1 MRDLLVTAIVF
12 GLLPLIFWRPY
23 IGILLWSWLSYMNPH
38 RQTWG
43 FAYDMPFAQIV
54 AITLLLAMVFR
65 GGPFKL
71 PFRPVLFVWIGLL
84 AWMAVTTMFA
94 IFPADAQAQLIKVY
108 KIQIVTFL
116 TMMLI
121 TDLRK
126 INMLVTVIV
135 ASIGYYSV
143 KGGVFTLV
151 TGGAHRVFG
160 PTGTYIEEN
169 NGLAIAILMIVPLM
183 FYLRSLLEKA
193 WARNAM
199 IGAMVLSLVSV
210 VGSQS
215 RGALIAISTL
225 AVFFWL
231 KSKQKMLSAIF
242 MVLLAVGLVAF
253 MPQSWHERM
262 GTISSYEED
271 ASAMGRINA
280 WRYAINVA
288 SDRITGAGFE
298 SWSLSTFSRWAPNP
312 QDVHA
317 AHSIYFGML
326 ADHGW
331 LGLLLFVTVLTMTW
345 RSLSRVERN
354 TRDAPEF
361 EQHNLLARML
371 KVSLI
376 AYFSGGAFLSL
387 TYFDLPW
394 HLVAISLLLE
404 TQLQAKGTYS
414 NGSAIRA
421 NSNPMARQQMAMG
434 SRVNTPAMR
443 RHAKGPGL

>member
-54 AITLLLAMVFR
+54 AITLLLAMLVR

-71 PFRPVLFVWIGLL
+71 PFKPVLFVWIGLL
-84 AWMAVTTMFA
+84 VWMAVSTFFA
-94 IFPADAQAQLIKVY
+94 LFPAEAQAQLIKVY

-121 TDLRK
+121 TDQRK
-126 INMLVTVIV
+126 INLLIGVIV
-135 ASIGYYSV
+135 SSLAYYSV
-143 KGGVFTLV
+143 KGGVFTLL
-151 TGGAHRVFG
+151 TGGAHRVYG
-160 PTGTYIEEN
+160 PSGTYIEEN
-169 NGLAIAILMIVPLM
+169 NGLAIAILMMVPLM
-183 FYLRSLLEKA
+183 FYLRSLLKKV

-199 IGAMVLSLVSV
+199 TGAMVLSLVSV

-225 AVFFWL
+225 AIFFWL

-242 MVLLAVGLVAF
+242 MLLLALGLVAF

-271 ASAMGRINA
+271 GSAMGRINA
-280 WRYAINVA
+280 WRYSINVA

-298 SWSLSTFSRWAPNP
+298 SWTLSTFSRWAPNP

-331 LGLLLFVTVLTMTW
+331 IGLILYVAVLTMTW

-354 TRDAPEF
+354 TRDASEF

-371 KVSLI
+371 KVSLV

-394 HLVAISLLLE
+394 HLIAISLLLE

-414 NGSAIRA
+414 RGSAIGA
-421 NSNPMARQQMAMG
+421 NSNPLALEQMAVG
-434 SRVNTPAMR
+434 SRVNTPDVR
-443 RHAKGPGL
+443 RRLKGPVL

>member
-54 AITLLLAMVFR
+54 AITLLIAMVVR
-65 GGPFKL
+65 GGPFRL
-71 PFRPVLFVWIGLL
+71 PSKPILYVWIALL
-84 AWMAVTTMFA
+84 MWMGVTTAFA
-94 IFPADAQAQLIKVY
+94 LFPSDAQMYLGRVY

-126 INMLVTVIV
+126 INMLVAVIV
-135 ASIGYYSV
+135 GSIAYYSV
-143 KGGVFTLV
+143 KGGMFTLM

-160 PTGTYIEEN
+160 PAGTYIEEN
-169 NGLAIAILMIVPLM
+169 NALAVATLMIVPLM
-183 FYLRSLLEKA
+183 FYLRSLLEES
-193 WARNAM
+193 WAKNAM
-199 IGAMVLSLVSV
+199 LGAMLLSLVSV
-210 VGSQS
+210 IGSQS
-215 RGALIAISTL
+215 RGALIAICAL
-225 AVFFWL
+225 AGFFWL
-231 KSKQKMLSAIF
+231 KSRKKLLSGLFVA
-242 MVLLAVGLVAF
+242 LLGVGFLAF
-253 MPQSWHERM
+253 MPESWFDRM
-262 GTISSYEED
+262 STISTYQED

-280 WRYAINVA
+280 WRYSINVA
-288 SDRITGAGFE
+288 NARFTGAGFE
-298 SWSLSTFSRWAPNP
+298 SWSLSAFSRWAPNP
-312 QDVHA
+312 EDVHA

-331 LGLLLFVTVLTMTW
+331 LGFLLFVIVLWMTW
-345 RSLSRVERN
+345 RSLTRVERN
-354 TRDAPEF
+354 TRDSVEF
-361 EQHNLLARML
+361 EQYSLLARML
-371 KVSLI
+371 KISFV

-404 TQLQAKGTYS
+404 TQLQANIRYTDGRGVSAFLYRGS
-414 NGSAIRA
+414 GRQNGLEDSEKPAA
-421 NSNPMARQQMAMG
+421 AQF
-434 SRVNTPAMR
+434 RVE
-443 RHAKGPGL
+443 GPPV